1 MGCSRS
7 ARAVWFENPLG
18 RGELDPQFI
27 GASLTDDVS
36 HPNTARSNVTCAPCE
51 AAAELLNKLGGVVQP
66 PAGGSMTFGRSSK
79 ESTGAAGSIISSYLL
94 FLFYHLNHLRYPP
107 PLCLVQ
113 VFVLGVPFS
122 QVKNSLEGAKTGL

>member
-66 PAGGSMTFGRSSK
+66 PAGGVHDIWTIIEGEHRCSRINNIFILAVSVLPFESSEVSSSALFGPSVCAR
-79 ESTGAAGSIISSYLL
+79 GS
-94 FLFYHLNHLRYPP
+94 
-107 PLCLVQ
+107 V
-113 VFVLGVPFS
+113 
-122 QVKNSLEGAKTGL
+122 